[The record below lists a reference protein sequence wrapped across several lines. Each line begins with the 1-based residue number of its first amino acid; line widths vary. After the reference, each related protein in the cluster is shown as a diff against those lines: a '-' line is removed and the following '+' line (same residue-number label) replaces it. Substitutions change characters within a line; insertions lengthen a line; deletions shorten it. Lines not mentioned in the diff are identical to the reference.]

1 MTTDAD
7 LAAREATPPARRAAS
22 ASSGGGDGGRRELPP
37 RLRRRRRRLLVASAP
52 LVVLLMLLG
61 VRLATL
67 NLVHEQT
74 LAAYEAGDAAGTLSS
89 GERQGWVNAV
99 ERFRA
104 PFAIGDGHV
113 LAGRFDLARSAFEEA
128 LSEVPDGGID
138 ECKVR
143 VNLGLTYERLGDDAQ
158 ARERPTEAQQFYE
171 KGIRVTRERPP
182 LCDAPEAGQGTGEEL
197 QDAQQR
203 MEDKS
208 APPGGEPSESPGEQP
223 APTPPPVEP
232 SPDPLRTPSQEQQDE
247 LERQQR
253 ENTTE
258 RNQRLDGQQSPPW
271 GGGENT
277 YPKPW

>member
-1 MTTDAD
+1 MTTDAHLSLD
-7 LAAREATPPARRAAS
+7 DATRPARDAAS
-22 ASSGGGDGGRRELPP
+22 APSGSGVRSRRELPP
-37 RLRRRRRRLLVASAP
+37 HLRRLRRRLLVASTP
-52 LVVLLMLLG
+52 LVVLLTILG

-67 NLVHEQT
+67 NLIHEQT
-74 LAAYEAGDAAGTLSS
+74 LAAYQAGDVAGTLAS

-128 LSEVPDGGID
+128 LSQVPDGGID

-143 VNLGLTYERLGDDAQ
+143 VNLGLTYERLGDDARV
-158 ARERPTEAQQFYE
+158 RERPTEAQQYYE
-171 KGIRVTRERPP
+171 KGIRVTKERPP
-182 LCDAPEAGQGTGEEL
+182 LCDAPEAGQGTGQQL
-197 QDAQQR
+197 QDVQER

-208 APPGGEPSESPGEQP
+208 APPGDEPSESPGEQP
-223 APTPPPVEP
+223 APTPPTQPA
-232 SPDPLRTPSQEQQDE
+232 PDPQKTPSQEQQDE

-258 RNQRLDGQQSPPW
+258 RNQRLDGQESPPW
-271 GGGENT
+271 VGGENT